1 MPETALPVST
11 LVDIVRHQRD
21 DDTAAITFEGRTR
34 SFRDLDEASS
44 RAAHALRAVGVDAD
58 ERVAYLD
65 KNRPEYFDVLF
76 GAAKLG
82 AVCVAVNWRLSPREV
97 THVLTDAGARV
108 LVVGADLVD
117 LVEQIEPDL
126 AGTTIICLDH
136 HPRWPRFAP
145 WIAAHDALDPGF
157 EPTLDT
163 VALQLYTSGTTG
175 LPKGA
180 MLTNRNVFAMA
191 RAAGP
196 EWRFRPQMVSLGV
209 SPLFHI
215 AGSGW
220 NLMVLAYGGHVV
232 LHREV
237 DPEAILRDIPAQG
250 VTHGILVPAIL
261 QMLLARRGDQEADA
275 STLETV
281 VYGASPISDDVL
293 LALFDAFDCD
303 FVQGYGL
310 TETSGAVTV
319 LPAEDHDRSRPELL
333 RSCGRPLPGV
343 ELRIVDPD
351 TGRDCADGFVGE
363 VLIRSDQVMAG
374 YWNRP
379 EATAE
384 AITEDRWFHSGD
396 AGYLRDGRLYLHDR
410 IKDMIVSGAENVYP
424 AEVENV
430 LMRHPAVV
438 DAAVIGV
445 PDERWGETVKAIVV
459 LAEGKEASE
468 EELIAHTR
476 RGPGP
481 LQVPTL
487 GRRGGRAP
495 PQPGGQ
501 GAEARAAGAVLG
513 RARPPHRRLIPRPRQ
528 V

>member
-1 MPETALPVST
+1 V
-11 LVDIVRHQRD
+11 VDIVRHHRHHD
-21 DDTAAITFEGRTR
+21 GPAISFEGATITFT
-34 SFRDLDEASS
+34 DLDHRSS
-44 RAAHALRAVGVDAD
+44 RAAQALRAAGVRAGD
-58 ERVAYLD
+58 RVAYLG
-65 KNRPEYFDVLF
+65 KNRPQYFDVVF
-76 GAAKLG
+76 GAAKLD

-97 THVLTDAGARV
+97 VHVLTDARAKV
-108 LVVGADLVD
+108 LFVGADLAP
-117 LVEQIEPDL
+117 LVERIEDEL
-126 AGTTIICLDH
+126 GWTRIISLDRH
-136 HPRWPRFAP
+136 DRWPSFEP
-145 WIAAHDALDPGF
+145 WIDGYPATDPLV
-157 EPTLDT
+157 EPTAGSI
-163 VALQLYTSGTTG
+163 ALQLYTSGTTG

-180 MLTNRNVFAMA
+180 MLTNGNLFAMV

-196 EWRFRPQMVSLGV
+196 AWGFRPGMVSLGV

-220 NLMVLAYGGHVV
+220 NLMVLAYGGEVV

-237 DPEAILRDIPAQG
+237 DAEAILRDIPAHG

-261 QMLLARRGDQEADA
+261 QMILARRRDGGVDA

-293 LALFDAFDCD
+293 LALFDSFDCD

-343 ELRIVDPD
+343 ELRIVDPE
-351 TGRDCADGFVGE
+351 TGEDRPDGDVGE
-363 VLIRSDQVMAG
+363 VLIRSEQVMAG
-374 YWNRP
+374 YWRAP
-379 EATAE
+379 EATAD
-384 AITEDRWFHSGD
+384 AIEPDGWFHTGD

-430 LMRHPAVV
+430 LMKHPAIV

-445 PDERWGETVKAIVV
+445 PDERWGETVKAVV
-459 LAEGKEASE
+459 VAADGADLTEAEV
-468 EELIAHTR
+468 IDHTR
-476 RGPGP
+476 ADLAHYKCPRSVDFVTELPRNPSGKVLKRELREPYWAGHA
-481 LQVPTL
+481 
-487 GRRGGRAP
+487 RRIG
-495 PQPGGQ
+495 
-501 GAEARAAGAVLG
+501 
-513 RARPPHRRLIPRPRQ
+513 
-528 V
+528 

>member
-1 MPETALPVST
+1 VSAPPVGT
-11 LVDIVRHQRD
+11 VVDIVRHHRGLD
-21 DDTAAITFEGRTR
+21 EPAITFEGRTVT
-34 SFRDLDEASS
+34 FAELDERSS
-44 RAAHALRAVGVDAD
+44 QVANALRDAGVGSGD
-58 ERVAYLD
+58 RVAFLD
-65 KNRPEYFDVLF
+65 KNRPEYFEIVF
-76 GAAKLG
+76 GAAKLD

-97 THVLTDAGARV
+97 AHVLTDARAAV
-108 LVVGADLVD
+108 LFVGADLAA
-117 LVEQIEPDL
+117 LVEQVEGEL
-126 AGTTIICLDH
+126 QGTTVVSLDPH
-136 HPRWPRFAP
+136 DRWPSLEAWSAGHP
-145 WIAAHDALDPGF
+145 VTDPGV
-157 EPTLDT
+157 EPTDDT

-180 MLTNRNVFAMA
+180 MLTNRNLFAMV

-196 EWRFRPQMVSLGV
+196 AWGFRPGMVSLGV

-220 NLMVLAYGGHVV
+220 NLMVMAYGGHVV

-237 DPEAILRDIPAQG
+237 DAEAILRDIPALG

-261 QMLLARRGDQEADA
+261 QMILARRADGGADA

-343 ELRIVDPD
+343 ELRIVDPE
-351 TGRDCADGFVGE
+351 TGLECGDDEVGE
-363 VLIRSDQVMAG
+363 VLIRSEQVMAG
-374 YWNRP
+374 YWNQP

-384 AITEDRWFHSGD
+384 AVSADGWFRSGD
-396 AGYLRDGRLYLHDR
+396 AGFLRDGRLYLHDR

-430 LMRHPAVV
+430 LMRHPSIV

-445 PDERWGETVKAIVV
+445 PDDRWGETVKAVVV
-459 LAEGKEASE
+459 LAEGADLGEAE
-468 EELIAHTR
+468 VIDH
-476 RGPGP
+476 
-481 LQVPTL
+481 
-487 GRRGGRAP
+487 
-495 PQPGGQ
+495 
-501 GAEARAAGAVLG
+501 ARADLAHYKCPRSVDFVAELPRNPSGKVLKRELREPYWAG
-513 RARPPHRRLIPRPRQ
+513 RSRRIG
-528 V
+528 

>member
-1 MPETALPVST
+1 VPRTAPPVST

-21 DDTAAITFEGRTR
+21 DDTAAITFEGRTH

-44 RAAHALRAVGVDAD
+44 RTAHALRAAGVDASH
-58 ERVAYLD
+58 RVAYLD

-76 GAAKLG
+76 GAAKVG
-82 AVCVAVNWRLSPREV
+82 AVCVAVNWRLASREV
-97 THVLTDAGARV
+97 THVLSDAGARV
-108 LVVGADLVD
+108 LVVGAELVD

-136 HPRWPRFAP
+136 HPRWPRFAT

-157 EPTLDT
+157 EPTQDT

-180 MLTNRNVFAMA
+180 MLTNRNLFAMA

-196 EWRFRPQMVSLGV
+196 EWGFHPQMVSLGV

-237 DPEAILRDIPAQG
+237 DPEAILRDITAQG
-250 VTHGILVPAIL
+250 VTHGIFVPAIL
-261 QMLLARRGDQEADA
+261 QMLLARRGAREADA

-351 TGRDCADGFVGE
+351 TGQDCPDGAVGE
-363 VLIRSDQVMAG
+363 VLIRSEQVMAG
-374 YWNRP
+374 YWNQP
-379 EATAE
+379 GATAE
-384 AITEDRWFHSGD
+384 AITEDGWFHSGD
-396 AGYLRDGRLYLHDR
+396 AGYLREGRLYLHDR

-430 LMRHPAVV
+430 LMRHPAVA
-438 DAAVIGV
+438 DAAVISV

-459 LAEGKEASE
+459 LVEGAEASE

-476 RGPGP
+476 ADLAHYKCPRSVDVVDALPRNPAGKVLKRELREPFWA
-481 LQVPTL
+481 
-487 GRRGGRAP
+487 GRD
-495 PQPGGQ
+495 
-501 GAEARAAGAVLG
+501 
-513 RARPPHRRLIPRPRQ
+513 RRISG
-528 V
+528 

>member
-1 MPETALPVST
+1 VSAPPVGT
-11 LVDIVRHQRD
+11 VVDIVRAHRD
-21 DDTAAITFEGRTR
+21 ERPAITFENRTL
-34 SFRDLDEASS
+34 SFADLDDSSS
-44 RAAHALRAVGVDAD
+44 RVGQALRAAGVGIGD
-58 ERVAYLD
+58 RVAFLD
-65 KNRPEYFDVLF
+65 KNRPEYFEIMF
-76 GAAKLG
+76 GAAKLD

-97 THVLTDAGARV
+97 AHVLTDAGARV
-108 LVVGADLVD
+108 LFVGTG
-117 LVEQIEPDL
+117 LVELVETVESDL
-126 AGTTIICLDH
+126 GGTTMIALDP
-136 HPRWPRFAP
+136 HPRWPSYRE
-145 WIAAHDALDPGF
+145 WAAGHEAVDPGA
-157 EPTLDT
+157 EPTPDT

-180 MLTNRNVFAMA
+180 MLTNRNLFAMA

-196 EWRFRPQMVSLGV
+196 EWGFRSGMVSLGV

-220 NLMVLAYGGHVV
+220 NLMVLSHGGHVV

-237 DPEAILRDIPAQG
+237 DAEAILRDIPRHG

-261 QMLLARRGDQEADA
+261 QMILARRATGGADA

-343 ELRIVDPD
+343 ELRIVDPE
-351 TGRDCADGFVGE
+351 TGEQCPEGAVGE
-363 VLIRSDQVMAG
+363 VLIRSNQVMAG
-374 YWNRP
+374 YWNQP

-384 AITEDRWFHSGD
+384 VITEDGWFHSGD

-430 LMRHPAVV
+430 LMRHPAIV

-445 PDERWGETVKAIVV
+445 PDERWGETVKAVVV
-459 LAEGKEASE
+459 LAEGAEVSELSE
-468 EELIAHTR
+468 EEIIAHTR
-476 RGPGP
+476 ADLAHYKCPRSVDIVAELPRNPSGKVLKRALREPYWA
-481 LQVPTL
+481 
-487 GRRGGRAP
+487 GRD
-495 PQPGGQ
+495 
-501 GAEARAAGAVLG
+501 
-513 RARPPHRRLIPRPRQ
+513 RRISG
-528 V
+528 